1 MRKIIIILL
10 LTISS
15 SYVLAQDKD
24 EDSAISLKELYIPTS
39 PAFSLLD
46 ISTSTIERPAT
57 AKAFALS
64 IANAVGQSQGIP
76 KSYAVEIAPFWFF
89 KNPKMNVFKH
99 YGINAGK
106 APKQNIFHGL
116 KNTSISLG
124 TTSKD
129 SSANNPLNVTYIGYS
144 IKSNI
149 INVRNKMVLKTLY
162 EQNIAI
168 NENINIETDEV
179 DSICTEALGI
189 DPTNEA
195 EYSKCLD
202 SITHTLSPEA
212 RIAAF
217 NKADS
222 LIEVALNI
230 RPVFSLDAAI
240 ASSTAFYDNTF
251 SNNHGYRTGGWLT
264 FSLSHALDKGS
275 RHDIEKLAKAKNYF
289 NAYALVRTL
298 SEDSI
303 SDMKTFKRYN
313 YFDYGIR
320 AEFEFNR
327 FAVSFEHVQRKVS
340 HDNSL
345 NSARNV
351 GIVQYKIDDNLYFTG
366 TFGKNFGEQNNLIA
380 FFGISWGLGK
390 TAVYDRFSRDSQPA
404 H

>member
-10 LTISS
+10 LSVGS

-24 EDSAISLKELYIPTS
+24 EDSAIQLKDLYIPTS

-57 AKAFALS
+57 AKVFALS

-76 KSYAVEIAPFWFF
+76 KSYAVEIAPFWFLRH
-89 KNPKMNVFKH
+89 PKMNVFKH
-99 YGINAGK
+99 YGINAGN
-106 APKQNIFHGL
+106 PTKQNIFYGL

-168 NENINIETDEV
+168 NENINIETDQV
-179 DSICTEALGI
+179 DSICTEVLGI

-202 SITHTLSPEA
+202 SVTRAISPEA

-217 NKADS
+217 NNADS

-240 ASSTAFYDNTF
+240 ASSTGFYDNTF
-251 SNNHGYRTGGWLT
+251 SNNHHYRTGGWLT
-264 FSLSHALDKGS
+264 LSFSKALDKGS
-275 RHDIEKLAKAKNYF
+275 RYDLAMLAKAKNYF
-289 NAYALVRTL
+289 NAYALLRTL
-298 SEDSI
+298 SEDSTA
-303 SDMKTFKRYN
+303 DMKIFKRYN
-313 YFDYGIR
+313 YFDYGLR

-327 FAVSFEHVQRKVS
+327 FAISFEHIERKVS

-366 TFGKNFGEQNNLIA
+366 TFGKNFGERNNLIA
-380 FFGISWGLGK
+380 FFGIGWGLGK
-390 TAVYDRFSRDSQPA
+390 TAVYDKFNRVGSSN
-404 H
+404 

>member
-1 MRKIIIILL
+1 MRKIVIILL
-10 LTISS
+10 LSLS
-15 SYVLAQDKD
+15 GSYALAQDKD
-24 EDSAISLKELYIPTS
+24 EDSAISLKDLYIPTS

-46 ISTSTIERPAT
+46 ISTTTIERPAT

-76 KSYAVEIAPFWFF
+76 KSYAVEVAPFWFLRH
-89 KNPKMNVFKH
+89 PKMNVFKH
-99 YGINAGK
+99 YGINA
-106 APKQNIFHGL
+106 AQPTKQNIFYGL

-124 TTSKD
+124 TTSQD
-129 SSANNPLNVTYIGYS
+129 SSANNPLSVTYIGYS

-149 INVRNKMVLKTLY
+149 INIRSKMVIKTLY
-162 EQNIAI
+162 AQNIAI

-179 DSICTEALGI
+179 DSICTEVLGI
-189 DPTNEA
+189 DPTNEQ

-202 SITHTLSPEA
+202 SITHALSPEA
-212 RIAAF
+212 RNAAF
-217 NKADS
+217 LKADS
-222 LIEVALNI
+222 LIEVALKI
-230 RPVFSLDAAI
+230 RPVVSLDAAV
-240 ASSTAFYDNTF
+240 ASSTAFYANTF
-251 SNNHGYRTGGWLT
+251 SNNNHYRTGGWLT
-264 FSLSHALDKGS
+264 FSFSQALDKGS
-275 RHDIEKLAKAKNYF
+275 RYDIAKLAKAKNYF
-289 NAYALVRTL
+289 NAYALVRIL
-298 SEDSI
+298 SEDSTA
-303 SDMKTFKRYN
+303 DKQTFTRYN

-327 FAVSFEHVQRKVS
+327 FAVSFEHVQRKVA

-345 NSARNV
+345 NSVRNV

-390 TAVYDRFSRDSQPA
+390 TAVYDRFSRNTQAA